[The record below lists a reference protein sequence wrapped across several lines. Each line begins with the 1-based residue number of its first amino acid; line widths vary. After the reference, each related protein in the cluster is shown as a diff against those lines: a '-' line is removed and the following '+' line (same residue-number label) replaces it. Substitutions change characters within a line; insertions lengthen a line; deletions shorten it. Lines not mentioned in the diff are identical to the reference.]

1 MTLYLIRHADAGKRD
16 PYSHDDHLRGLSED
30 GGRQAQRIADRLG
43 EAGVTRVLSSPYP
56 RCVQTVEPLA
66 RRVGVEVELHRVLAE
81 GGDGRHILSLMMSL
95 AGTEAVLCSHG
106 DTIPEVI
113 RLLRIT
119 GTAINGQRGNAKGS
133 IWTITGDGESL
144 LTAEYAKTPRKPDAF
159 VG

>member
-16 PYSHDDHLRGLSED
+16 PYSHEDHLRGLSED

-66 RRVGVEVELHRVLAE
+66 RRAGVEVELHRVLAE
-81 GGDGRHILSLMMSL
+81 GGNERHIFSLMMSL
-95 AGTEAVLCSHG
+95 AGTDAVLCSHG

-119 GTAINGQRGNAKGS
+119 GTVIGGQHGNAKGS
-133 IWTITGDGESL
+133 IWTITSDGESL
-144 LTAEYAKTPRKPDAF
+144 LTAEYAKTPRKPNALVD
-159 VG
+159 

>member
-1 MTLYLIRHADAGKRD
+1 MTLYLVRHADAGKRD

-30 GGRQAQRIADRLG
+30 GMRQATRIADRLEG
-43 EAGVTRVLSSPYP
+43 AGVTRVLSSPLP

-66 RRVGVEVELHRVLAE
+66 RRLGVEVESQPVLAE
-81 GGDGRHILSLMMSL
+81 GADGRRTFALMAAL
-95 AGTEAVLCSHG
+95 AGTDAVLCSHG
-106 DTIPEVI
+106 DVIPEVI

-119 GTAINGQRGNAKGS
+119 GTVIGGQRGNAKGS
-133 IWTITGDGESL
+133 IWTIISDGESL